1 MSSLR
6 TKEAE
11 EKYNNYVIE
20 NQSDICPLCE
30 RESIHEFKYWKIIQ
44 NNFPY
49 DKIAKVHHMIV
60 PFRHVKENDLTGD
73 ELVEFNEIKQKY
85 LYKEY
90 EYLIEASMKKKSI
103 PEHFHLH
110 LIVSKD

>member
-1 MSSLR
+1 MSTLR
-6 TKEAE
+6 TKQSE
-11 EKYNNYVIE
+11 EEYQKNKDI
-20 NQSDICPLCE
+20 ICPLCE
-30 RESIHEFKYWKIIQ
+30 RESIHKFKYSKIIQ

-49 DKIAKVHHMIV
+49 DKIAKIHHMIV
-60 PFRHVKENDLTGD
+60 PFRHVTENELTGD

-85 LYKEY
+85 LYPEY
-90 EYLIEASMKKKSI
+90 EYLIESSMKKKSI